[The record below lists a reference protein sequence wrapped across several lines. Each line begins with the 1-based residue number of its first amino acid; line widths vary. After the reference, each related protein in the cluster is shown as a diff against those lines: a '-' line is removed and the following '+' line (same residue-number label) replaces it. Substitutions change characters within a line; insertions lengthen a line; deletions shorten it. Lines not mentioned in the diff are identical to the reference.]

1 MRGVKPNLGPIG
13 SAFLVFIGY
22 KKKRQKAKFIY
33 RFFRKYQTTA
43 SSKTELLSQLTKVA
57 TFE

>member
-1 MRGVKPNLGPIG
+1 MRGVKPNFGTDRFGLFGVYWIQ
-13 SAFLVFIGY
+13 
-22 KKKRQKAKFIY
+22 KKRQKAKFIY